1 MKKKLLTA
9 VVLTLCAVALVV
21 GSVLTTIALLTS
33 SSGVSNVFT
42 VGNISIDMKESKVNP
57 EGYMVDSQGNVIA
70 KLNDEDKLVDPEGNS
85 IDKAT
90 LGDKIV
96 KIDTNSYHLLPGKN
110 YIKDP
115 TIYITSDTDK
125 MYLFVKSANLIRRAE
140 AGNYNDRVRDDDPA
154 TVDTPL
160 SMREQM
166 EKYGWV
172 EYVRSGDGTEIVWV
186 YGTRDKATGKITPE
200 VVTKATK
207 QRINGEESDT
217 APAGELRL
225 CDNFTIH
232 DNVDVSVYGAA
243 HVTFTAFA
251 VQTTGFDGADT
262 TDCHALTKAAWT
274 AVKNSFPYQC
284 GIVNPVNPYNTSLQN
299 DAAYTEV
306 ANEVADFELL
316 TPPPAQKPENVTP

>member
-9 VVLTLCAVALVV
+9 CLLVVCAVALVV

-42 VGNISIDMKESKVNP
+42 VGNISIDMKESKVNSD
-57 EGYMVDSQGNVIA
+57 G
-70 KLNDEDKLVDPEGNS
+70 KLVNASGEELNGSN
-85 IDKAT
+85 
-90 LGDKIV
+90 GDVV
-96 KIDTNSYHLLPGKN
+96 KVDTNSYHLLPGKT

-115 TIYITSDTDK
+115 TITVTSETDK

-154 TVDTPL
+154 TADTPL

-232 DNVDVSVYGAA
+232 GNVDVSVYGAA

-262 TDCHALTKAAWT
+262 ADSHALTKAAWT

-284 GIVNPVNPYNTSLQN
+284 GIVNPVNPYNTTLQN
-299 DAAYTEV
+299 EDAYTEV

>member
-9 VVLTLCAVALVV
+9 AVLTLCAVTLVV

-42 VGNISIDMKESKVNP
+42 VGNISIDMKESKVNSD
-57 EGYMVDSQGNVIA
+57 G
-70 KLNDEDKLVDPEGNS
+70 KLVNASGEELNGSN
-85 IDKAT
+85 
-90 LGDKIV
+90 GDAV
-96 KIDTNSYHLLPGKN
+96 KVDTNSYHLLPGKT

-115 TIYITSDTDK
+115 TITVTSESDK
-125 MYLFVKSANLIRRAE
+125 MYLFVKSANLIRSAE
-140 AGNYNDRVRDDDPA
+140 AGNYSDRVRDDDPA

-186 YGTRDKATGKITPE
+186 YGTRDIATGKITPE
-200 VVTKATK
+200 VVTKSTK
-207 QRINGEESDT
+207 QRIDGAVLDS

-251 VQTTGFDGADT
+251 IQATGFDGAET
-262 TDCHALTKAAWT
+262 TDSHALTRAAWES
-274 AVKNSFPYQC
+274 VKNSFPYQC
-284 GIVNPVNPYNTSLQN
+284 GIVNPVNPYDTTLQN
-299 DAAYTEV
+299 DDAYTEV
-306 ANEVADFELL
+306 QDKTANFELL

>member
-9 VVLTLCAVALVV
+9 CLLVVCAVALVV

-42 VGNISIDMKESKVNP
+42 VGNISIDMKESTVNSD
-57 EGYMVDSQGNVIA
+57 G
-70 KLNDEDKLVDPEGNS
+70 KLVNASGEELNGSN
-85 IDKAT
+85 
-90 LGDKIV
+90 GDVV
-96 KIDTNSYHLLPGKN
+96 KVDTNSYHLLPGKT

-115 TIYITSDTDK
+115 TITVTSETDK

-154 TVDTPL
+154 TADTPL

-232 DNVDVSVYGAA
+232 GNVDVSVYGAA

-262 TDCHALTKAAWT
+262 ADSHALTKAAWT

-284 GIVNPVNPYNTSLQN
+284 GIVNPVNPYNTTLQN
-299 DAAYTEV
+299 EDAYTEV

>member
-42 VGNISIDMKESKVNP
+42 VGNISIDMKESKVNS

-125 MYLFVKSANLIRRAE
+125 MYLFVKSANLIRSAE
-140 AGNYNDRVRDDDPA
+140 AGNYNDRVRDNDPA
-154 TVDTPL
+154 TADTPL

-186 YGTRDKATGKITPE
+186 YGTRDKATGKITPT
-200 VVTKATK
+200 VVSKSTHPV
-207 QRINGEESDT
+207 I
-217 APAGELRL
+217 PL
-225 CDNFTIH
+225 CDSFTIH
-232 DNVDVSVYGAA
+232 ENVDVSVYGAA

-262 TDCHALTKAAWT
+262 ADSHALTKAAWT

-284 GIVNPVNPYNTSLQN
+284 GIVNPVNPYKTTLQN
-299 DAAYTEV
+299 EDAYTEV
-306 ANEVADFELL
+306 ANEEADFELL
-316 TPPPAQKPENVTP
+316 TPPPAHKPENVTP

>member
-42 VGNISIDMKESKVNP
+42 VGNISIDMKESKVNSD
-57 EGYMVDSQGNVIA
+57 G
-70 KLNDEDKLVDPEGNS
+70 KLVDASGNE
-85 IDKAT
+85 ITPADT
-90 LGDKIV
+90 DKIV
-96 KIDTNSYHLLPGKN
+96 KTDTNSYHLLPGKT

-140 AGNYNDRVRDDDPA
+140 AGNYNDRVRDEDPN
-154 TVDTPL
+154 TTDTPL

-166 EKYGWV
+166 EAKGWV

-186 YGTRDKATGKITPE
+186 YGTRNFETGEITPT
-200 VVTKATK
+200 VVSKSTHPEIK
-207 QRINGEESDT
+207 I
-217 APAGELRL
+217 
-225 CDNFTIH
+225 CDSFTIH
-232 DNVDVSVYGAA
+232 ENVDVSVYGAA

-251 VQTTGFDGADT
+251 IQTTGFDGADSANT
-262 TDCHALTKAAWT
+262 HDLTKAAWT

-284 GIVNPVNPYNTSLQN
+284 GIVNPINPYNTNLKDD
-299 DAAYTEV
+299 DAYV
-306 ANEVADFELL
+306 AVERANASFELL
-316 TPPPAQKPENVTP
+316 TPPPAQKPENVNP

>member
-9 VVLTLCAVALVV
+9 CLLVVCAVALVV

-42 VGNISIDMKESKVNP
+42 VGNISIDMKESKVNSD
-57 EGYMVDSQGNVIA
+57 G
-70 KLNDEDKLVDPEGNS
+70 KLVNASGEELNGSN
-85 IDKAT
+85 
-90 LGDKIV
+90 GDVV
-96 KIDTNSYHLLPGKN
+96 KVDTNSYHLLPGKT

-115 TIYITSDTDK
+115 TITVTSETDK

-232 DNVDVSVYGAA
+232 GNVDVSVYGAA

-262 TDCHALTKAAWT
+262 ADSHALTKAAWT

-284 GIVNPVNPYNTSLQN
+284 GIVNPVNPYNTTLQN
-299 DAAYTEV
+299 EDAYTEV